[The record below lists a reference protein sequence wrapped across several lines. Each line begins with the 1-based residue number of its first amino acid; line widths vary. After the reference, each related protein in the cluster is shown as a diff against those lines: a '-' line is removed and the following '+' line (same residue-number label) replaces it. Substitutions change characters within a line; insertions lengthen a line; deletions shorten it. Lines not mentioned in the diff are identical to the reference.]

1 MNPVVSYI
9 KQTLQGYYPDSEL
22 VPMAKLL
29 LTQVFGMSVV
39 ELYAGKDTTFSVN
52 ERKQLDDILVR
63 LQKLEPIQYIIGTEE
78 FYGLTFEV
86 NKHVLIPRP
95 ETGELVD
102 WIIREHKYGRV
113 RILDIGTGSGCI
125 AVSLAKNLE
134 EAEVV
139 SWDVSEKAL
148 QVAERNCRRN
158 GVRVTLEQRDVLLAS
173 PAGERFDVI
182 VSNPPYIT
190 EKERADMSAN
200 VLEWEPELALFVPDD
215 SPLLFYRKIA
225 ELGRDMLVS
234 GGRLYFEINQEYGR
248 ETVDMLAGLEYKNI
262 ELRKDI
268 ENKGLVISEFPL
280 GTLSKPVN
288 FPIRNRI
295 IAGLSRGTVVIESS
309 DKSGSLITANLAFD
323 EGRDIFAVP
332 GDITSEYSKGCNE
345 LIKIQQAKLITD
357 AKDILIEYGWES
369 KEDNNDAKSNLFGD
383 KKKIFDSLGTKLSLD
398 EIKSRIS
405 LDTSTI
411 LSYLM
416 ELELEGVVKSLPG
429 GYYQK
434 IE

>member
-1 MNPVVSYI
+1 MLFRS
-9 KQTLQGYYPDSEL
+9 YPDSEL

-158 GVRVTLEQRDVLLAS
+158 GVRVTLERSEERRVGKECLRLCRSRWS
-173 PAGERFDVI
+173 P
-182 VSNPPYIT
+182 YH
-190 EKERADMSAN
+190 
-200 VLEWEPELALFVPDD
+200 
-215 SPLLFYRKIA
+215 
-225 ELGRDMLVS
+225 
-234 GGRLYFEINQEYGR
+234 
-248 ETVDMLAGLEYKNI
+248 
-262 ELRKDI
+262 
-268 ENKGLVISEFPL
+268 
-280 GTLSKPVN
+280 
-288 FPIRNRI
+288 
-295 IAGLSRGTVVIESS
+295 
-309 DKSGSLITANLAFD
+309 
-323 EGRDIFAVP
+323 
-332 GDITSEYSKGCNE
+332 
-345 LIKIQQAKLITD
+345 
-357 AKDILIEYGWES
+357 
-369 KEDNNDAKSNLFGD
+369 
-383 KKKIFDSLGTKLSLD
+383 
-398 EIKSRIS
+398 
-405 LDTSTI
+405 
-411 LSYLM
+411 
-416 ELELEGVVKSLPG
+416 
-429 GYYQK
+429 
-434 IE
+434 

>member
-102 WIIREHKYGRV
+102 
-113 RILDIGTGSGCI
+113 
-125 AVSLAKNLE
+125 
-134 EAEVV
+134 AEVV

-200 VLEWEPELALFVPDD
+200 VLDD

-262 ELRKDI
+262 ELRKDLFQ
-268 ENKGLVISEFPL
+268 ND
-280 GTLSKPVN
+280 
-288 FPIRNRI
+288 RM
-295 IAGLSRGTVVIESS
+295 
-309 DKSGSLITANLAFD
+309 
-323 EGRDIFAVP
+323 
-332 GDITSEYSKGCNE
+332 
-345 LIKIQQAKLITD
+345 IKAEK
-357 AKDILIEYGWES
+357 
-369 KEDNNDAKSNLFGD
+369 
-383 KKKIFDSLGTKLSLD
+383 
-398 EIKSRIS
+398 
-405 LDTSTI
+405 
-411 LSYLM
+411 
-416 ELELEGVVKSLPG
+416 
-429 GYYQK
+429 
-434 IE
+434 

>member
-125 AVSLAKNLE
+125 AVSLA
-134 EAEVV
+134 
-139 SWDVSEKAL
+139 
-148 QVAERNCRRN
+148 
-158 GVRVTLEQRDVLLAS
+158 
-173 PAGERFDVI
+173 
-182 VSNPPYIT
+182 
-190 EKERADMSAN
+190 
-200 VLEWEPELALFVPDD
+200 
-215 SPLLFYRKIA
+215 
-225 ELGRDMLVS
+225 GRDMLVS

-262 ELRKDI
+262 ELRKDLFQ
-268 ENKGLVISEFPL
+268 ND
-280 GTLSKPVN
+280 
-288 FPIRNRI
+288 RM
-295 IAGLSRGTVVIESS
+295 
-309 DKSGSLITANLAFD
+309 
-323 EGRDIFAVP
+323 
-332 GDITSEYSKGCNE
+332 
-345 LIKIQQAKLITD
+345 IKAEK
-357 AKDILIEYGWES
+357 
-369 KEDNNDAKSNLFGD
+369 
-383 KKKIFDSLGTKLSLD
+383 
-398 EIKSRIS
+398 
-405 LDTSTI
+405 
-411 LSYLM
+411 
-416 ELELEGVVKSLPG
+416 
-429 GYYQK
+429 
-434 IE
+434 

>member
-173 PAGERFDVI
+173 PAGEQFDVI

-190 EKERADMSAN
+190 EAEKQDMEAN
-200 VLEWEPELALFVPDD
+200 VLDWEPGLALFVPDD
-215 SPLLFYRKIA
+215 DPLRFYRRIA
-225 ELGRDMLVS
+225 RLGCDLLLP
-234 GGRLYFEINQEYGR
+234 GGKLYFEINQAYGR
-248 ETVDMLAGLEYKNI
+248 ETAHILEMNQYRDVRVI
-262 ELRKDI
+262 KDI
-268 ENKGLVISEFPL
+268 FGKD
-280 GTLSKPVN
+280 
-288 FPIRNRI
+288 RI
-295 IAGLSRGTVVIESS
+295 L
-309 DKSGSLITANLAFD
+309 TAN
-323 EGRDIFAVP
+323 R
-332 GDITSEYSKGCNE
+332 
-345 LIKIQQAKLITD
+345 
-357 AKDILIEYGWES
+357 
-369 KEDNNDAKSNLFGD
+369 
-383 KKKIFDSLGTKLSLD
+383 
-398 EIKSRIS
+398 
-405 LDTSTI
+405 
-411 LSYLM
+411 
-416 ELELEGVVKSLPG
+416 
-429 GYYQK
+429 
-434 IE
+434 